1 MAKYCG
7 MIGFGVTVKT
17 APGVKSVQTEER
29 KYYGDIL
36 DDTRKW
42 ESGEQVNDDF
52 NITNK
57 ISIIADKFATQNLD
71 AMRYATFMGI
81 KWKIRS
87 ASISYPRIVLS
98 LGGVY
103 NG

>member
-7 MIGFGVTVKT
+7 MIGFGVTAKT
-17 APGVKSVQTEER
+17 APGVRTPQIEER

-42 ESGEQVNDDF
+42 ESGEQTNDDF
-52 NITNK
+52 NIANK
-57 ISIIADKFATQNLD
+57 ISIIADKFAAQNLN

-81 KWKIRS
+81 KWKIKS
-87 ASISYPRIVLS
+87 ASISFPRIILS
-98 LGGVY
+98 LGGEY

>member
-7 MIGFGVTVKT
+7 MIGFGETVKT
-17 APGVKSVQTEER
+17 APGVYTPKITER

-36 DDTRKW
+36 DDSRRW

-52 NITNK
+52 NIANK
-57 ISIIADKFATQNLD
+57 ISIIADRFATQNLN

-81 KWKIRS
+81 KWKIKS
-87 ASISYPRIVLS
+87 ASIAYPRIILS
-98 LGGVY
+98 LGGEY
-103 NG
+103 NE